1 MPTKKTTK
9 ASTKKVETV
18 ESEPEEDNKAWN
30 LTRQL
35 KERMKAL
42 NGPGRKSGM
51 VEKKKRKYKEIN
63 DLDSGDTTPSDFDPN
78 DSDLDSSEQDSD
90 DWAQVESMH

>member
-1 MPTKKTTK
+1 MARRTEEKDAARK
-9 ASTKKVETV
+9 ASLKQEPEPVET
-18 ESEPEEDNKAWN
+18 EPEEDNKAWN

-42 NGPGRKSGM
+42 NGPSRRSNIAT
-51 VEKKKRKYKEIN
+51 EKKKRKYKEQN

-78 DSDLDSSEQDSD
+78 DSDLDSSEQDSTD
-90 DWAQVESMH
+90 